1 MSGNWIATSLSVS
14 IENGGECLPMKAGW
28 LFGSHVI
35 RMDATMSALEFFW
48 QAALIPA
55 VLLLIFS
62 FHRHKAAKYDG
73 WRCMTPGPMMW
84 CAAIGGFVLTAVL
97 WYIYLFV
104 GSDRADAD
112 FQMRELCY
120 VLIGFNLPTLAI
132 AYQMVAEE
140 VRWNARFIERRLW
153 PFKRRSMAW
162 HQLARLGHEP
172 WGYWWISGY
181 EGPKIRFSS
190 YYNGFAELI
199 AKIRKEIPSDL
210 PPAASAALAAIPV
223 RAKPE

>member
-1 MSGNWIATSLSVS
+1 
-14 IENGGECLPMKAGW
+14 
-28 LFGSHVI
+28 
-35 RMDATMSALEFFW
+35 MDATMSALEFFW

-62 FHRHKAAKYDG
+62 FHRHKAAKYAG

-112 FQMRELCY
+112 FQMRDLCY
-120 VLIGFNLPTLAI
+120 LLIGFNLPTLAI

>member
-1 MSGNWIATSLSVS
+1 
-14 IENGGECLPMKAGW
+14 
-28 LFGSHVI
+28 
-35 RMDATMSALEFFW
+35 MSALEFFW

-112 FQMRELCY
+112 FQMRDLCY
-120 VLIGFNLPTLAI
+120 LLIGFNLPTLAI

-223 RAKPE
+223 RAKPK

>member
-1 MSGNWIATSLSVS
+1 VHWSF
-14 IENGGECLPMKAGW
+14 
-28 LFGSHVI
+28 FG
-35 RMDATMSALEFFW
+35 

-62 FHRHKAAKYDG
+62 FHRHKAAKYAG

-84 CAAIGGFVLTAVL
+84 CAVIGGFVLTAVL

-112 FQMRELCY
+112 FQMRDLCY
-120 VLIGFNLPTLAI
+120 LLIGFNLPTLAI

-172 WGYWWISGY
+172 WGCWWISGY